1 VNFPEQQSEGEVR
14 PMKTAE
20 QARQEMVE
28 QQIARRGVTDPNIL
42 RAFREIPRDIFVAE
56 DMRHSAYSDTA
67 LPIGEGQ
74 TISQPY
80 VVAVMLEA
88 AALQP
93 GDRILE
99 IGAGSGY
106 AAALAARIVDKVYAI
121 ERHRILGEAAIGRF
135 MDLGLTNI
143 ELRIG
148 DGTLGWPEAAPFD
161 AILVAAGGREVPTA
175 LKDQLA
181 EGGRLIMP
189 VGGSDLQ
196 ILRRIVRENDNEF
209 RSEDLLPVQFVPLIA
224 DRG

>member
-1 VNFPEQQSEGEVR
+1 
-14 PMKTAE
+14 MKTAE

>member
-1 VNFPEQQSEGEVR
+1 
-14 PMKTAE
+14 MKTAE

-28 QQIARRGVTDPNIL
+28 QQIARRGVADPNIL

-80 VVAVMLEA
+80 VVAVMLQA

-148 DGTLGWPEAAPFD
+148 DGTVGWPAAAPFD
-161 AILVAAGGREVPTA
+161 AILVSAGGSEVPTA

-181 EGGRLIMP
+181 AGGRLIMP